1 MNKNI
6 LIELK
11 NVANSLDD
19 NGFYKEANVIS
30 KVMVK
35 VAEKDF
41 ITEEGR
47 KKVYNDDLNQYKVLV
62 DAGKTQEAT
71 NLYNGILNNFF
82 SQYNDA
88 MKTAWRGQ
96 ADRYRLSK
104 SMNPE
109 IKNNIDAI
117 VNNSIKGA
125 NTIQEFD
132 TQWNAMMNNKI
143 NSSLSSLSMDSRN
156 ANQIKQIKNY
166 LNGTYQVMSAK
177 LKAQYQYNTGLKYRP
192 EVPKP
197 VTKGTPAPPPL
208 PQSANRG
215 SGVPSPSV

>member
-1 MNKNI
+1 MNKNLI
-6 LIELK
+6 IELK
-11 NVANSLDD
+11 TVADNLD
-19 NGFYKEANVIS
+19 NIGLYKEANIIS
-30 KVMVK
+30 KVMIR
-35 VAEKDF
+35 VAKDF
-41 ITEEGR
+41 LTTEG
-47 KKVYNDDLNQYKVLV
+47 KQKVYNDDLNQYKSLV

-71 NLYNGILNNFF
+71 NLYNGILNSFF
-82 SQYNDA
+82 SQYDDA
-88 MKTAWRGQ
+88 MKFAWKGQ

-125 NTIQEFD
+125 TTIEEFD

-143 NSSLSSLSMDSRN
+143 KSSLSSLSMDSRN

-177 LKAQYQYNTGLKYRP
+177 LKAQYQYNTGLKYNP
-192 EVPKP
+192 NVPKP
-197 VTKGTPAPPPL
+197 VSKGVQAPPP
-208 PQSANRG
+208 PQSSNRG
-215 SGVPSPSV
+215 SGVPLPSV